1 MLVLEDIQQQV
12 NVMVFKSLAMLLGN
26 ALVVAREAGVKTET
40 VLSKVW
46 RAHYMIP
53 GRTRAEQKAGAIQKV
68 KEMYGVTLGDDI
80 AEAILMGKYAADVLT
95 RQELRKK
102 LF

>member
-1 MLVLEDIQQQV
+1 
-12 NVMVFKSLAMLLGN
+12 
-26 ALVVAREAGVKTET
+26 
-40 VLSKVW
+40 
-46 RAHYMIP
+46 MIP

-80 AEAILMGKYAADVLT
+80 AEAILMGKYAADVLM

-102 LF
+102 LFQPRLSDSLLSRNEMTKSFPIMRKGLLEFTSSPLFIVVYID